1 VTSIVVDASVGAR
14 WFVDDPI
21 SEAAKAIRLDQDVT
35 CIAPGLIV
43 YEIVNV
49 LWKSI
54 RAGKLT
60 PEHYAAIIGEL
71 PASFDDLV
79 DGRAL
84 SNQAADFALRF
95 NHPAYDCFYLALAAQ
110 EGCALVTADRGMAA
124 LCRRADI
131 KVSLIER
138 R

>member
-1 VTSIVVDASVGAR
+1 MTSIVVDASEAAR

-21 SEAAKAIRLDQDVT
+21 SEAAKSIRLDQDVA

-49 LWKSI
+49 LWKAA
-54 RAGKLT
+54 RAGKLA
-60 PEHYAAIIGEL
+60 PAHYATVIRDL
-71 PASFDDLV
+71 PPYFDHLA
-79 DGRAL
+79 DGLTL
-84 SNQAADFALRF
+84 SSQAADFALRF

-124 LCRRADI
+124 LCRRVDI
-131 KVSLIER
+131 EVRLIER
-138 R
+138 P